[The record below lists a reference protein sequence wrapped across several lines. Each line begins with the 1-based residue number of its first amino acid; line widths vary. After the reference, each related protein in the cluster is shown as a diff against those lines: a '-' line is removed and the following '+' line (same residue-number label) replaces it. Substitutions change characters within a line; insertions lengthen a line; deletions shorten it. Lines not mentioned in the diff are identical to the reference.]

1 TLGLDTIRVPLASN
15 TPPYRIDEVGEHD
28 CYVRIRRPGPDLLAL
43 VPPGDC
49 ATGFRT
55 RLISELQ
62 AHASRQ
68 IATRRLD
75 GLLIALL
82 FVAIPLLLVSACIA
96 AAAGITPFPAGS
108 VLARSTPI
116 VMLALLLGYVVVML
130 IPRHGLVDQVTS
142 VPYPRDPE
150 DALGEMEESGIRYL
164 REDDLRGDTA
174 MEALRHD
181 VLARPGS
188 VNPEEWAALWALAA
202 RDELYASALVSVRD
216 LARLRL
222 AEATRSGARGFSAQ
236 MQVAIEGFESALTQ
250 PPPTSSGEEYTDTEE
265 ASWAR
270 AGRSASA
277 TPARRATRA
286 SSGPSLAERPT

>member
-1 TLGLDTIRVPLASN
+1 
-15 TPPYRIDEVGEHD
+15 
-28 CYVRIRRPGPDLLAL
+28 
-43 VPPGDC
+43 
-49 ATGFRT
+49 
-55 RLISELQ
+55 
-62 AHASRQ
+62 
-68 IATRRLD
+68 
-75 GLLIALL
+75 
-82 FVAIPLLLVSACIA
+82 
-96 AAAGITPFPAGS
+96 
-108 VLARSTPI
+108 STPI

-202 RDELYASALVSVRD
+202 RDELYASGLVSVRD
-216 LARLRL
+216 SARLRL